1 MGQKVVALYEKSH
14 CVAKMLRVA
23 FFGLG
28 WVKWHQE
35 QTKKEKKRERKEAFA
50 ICFNI
55 MYCDTTTQDKKIT
68 VIISLIQIDYLS
80 QWRIQLT
87 QLTLPQ

>member
-1 MGQKVVALYEKSH
+1 
-14 CVAKMLRVA
+14 
-23 FFGLG
+23 
-28 WVKWHQE
+28 
-35 QTKKEKKRERKEAFA
+35 
-50 ICFNI
+50 

-87 QLTLPQ
+87 LTQLTLPQ